1 MYYVGFLLLGYGL
14 VTTLLWTR
22 RFGRWLR
29 ERQRYPSLDVSG
41 ESLQVRSEDSALVSV
56 LVPVR
61 NEERNIPDCLRSL
74 LLQGYPRFEIIIVD
88 DHSTDRTVST
98 AHGLAGGDPRVS
110 IIKSPTLPPGW
121 IGKSFALHQAAQLA
135 RGDWLL
141 FTDADVVHSPEALS
155 SAIAFAKSNGLDLL
169 SLSPLPECGSIWE
182 RIIQPRVFELLN
194 ARFDL
199 RAVNDR
205 TTAVAAANGQF
216 ILIRRQVYA
225 SIGGHA
231 AVRNKVLED
240 VEIAKAT
247 KAAGFRIFFAN
258 THSLATTRMYAS
270 LSEIWAGWSK
280 NLFQL
285 LDSSSLQVS
294 LTILNLSLLS
304 ILPFVASITGLIM
317 FAGQGGFGTVV
328 QATAFASGA
337 LLLLI
342 QTRFTEDYGQPRWL
356 AMAYPLGALMLVA
369 LIANSWYRNASGSGV
384 TWKGRR
390 YGDGFS

>member
-14 VTTLLWTR
+14 FTALLWTW

-29 ERQRYPSLDVSG
+29 ERERYPSLDVSG
-41 ESLQVRSEDSALVSV
+41 KSLQVRSEELPLVSV
-56 LVPVR
+56 LVPAR
-61 NEERNIPDCLRSL
+61 NEERNIPGCLRSL
-74 LLQGYPRFEIIIVD
+74 LLQSYPRFEIIIVD

-98 AHGLAGGDPRVS
+98 ARAMAGDDPRVS

-141 FTDADVVHSPEALS
+141 FTDADVVHSREALS
-155 SAIAFAKSNGLDLL
+155 LTIAFAKRNSLDLL
-169 SLSPLPECGSIWE
+169 SLSPLPECGSLWE
-182 RIIQPRVFELLN
+182 SIIQPRVFELLN

-205 TTAVAAANGQF
+205 RTAVAAANGQF

-258 THSLATTRMYAS
+258 THSLARTRMYAG

-285 LDSSSLQVS
+285 LDSSGLQVS
-294 LTILNLSLLS
+294 LTILNLSLMS
-304 ILPFVASITGLIM
+304 ILPFAASFAGLII
-317 FAGQGGFGTVV
+317 FAGHGVFGTVV
-328 QATAFASGA
+328 QAAAFMSGA
-337 LLLLI
+337 ILLLI
-342 QTRFTEDYGQPRWL
+342 QTRFTEDHGQPRWL
-356 AMAYPLGALMLVA
+356 ALAYPLGAVMLVA
-369 LIANSWYRNASGSGV
+369 LIANSWYRNASGRGV

>member
-14 VTTLLWTR
+14 ATTLLWIW

-29 ERQRYPSLDVSG
+29 ERKGYPSLDVSG
-41 ESLQVRSEDSALVSV
+41 ESLQVRSEDLPLVSV

-61 NEERNIPDCLRSL
+61 NEERNIPNCLRSL
-74 LLQGYPRFEIIIVD
+74 LLQSYPRFEIIIVD
-88 DHSTDRTVST
+88 DHSTDETVAT
-98 AHGLAGGDPRVS
+98 ARALAGGDPRVS
-110 IIKSPTLPPGW
+110 IIESPALPPGW
-121 IGKSFALHQAAQLA
+121 IGKSFALHQAARLA
-135 RGDWLL
+135 RGDWFL
-141 FTDADVVHSPEALS
+141 FTDADVAHSPEALS
-155 SAIAFAKSNGLDLL
+155 SAIAFARRNGLDLL
-169 SLSPLPECGSIWE
+169 SLSPLPECVSIWE
-182 RIIQPRVFELLN
+182 KIIQPRVFELLN
-194 ARFDL
+194 TRFDL

-205 TTAVAAANGQF
+205 TTVVAAANGQF

-225 SIGGHA
+225 SVGGHA
-231 AVRNKVLED
+231 AVRSKVLED

-258 THSLATTRMYAS
+258 TRSLATTRMYVS

-285 LDSSSLQVS
+285 LDSSSLQAS

-304 ILPFVASITGLIM
+304 ILPFVASLAGLIM
-317 FAGQGGFGTVV
+317 FAGQGGFGRVV
-328 QATAFASGA
+328 QATAFTSGA

-342 QTRFTEDYGQPRWL
+342 QTRLTEDYGQPRWL
-356 AMAYPLGALMLVA
+356 AMAYPLGTAMLVA
-369 LIANSWYRNASGSGV
+369 LIANSWYRNAFGGGV